1 MNVLKPALMILV
13 LTFAFGCKKK
23 DEKKAAEPGTATD
36 TATGTEPTPA
46 TDTPPAATD
55 TAPAATDTAP
65 AAADTAKAGDP
76 APAGGSPDDTVCCE
90 LDGKA
95 AAATRGQCEGAK
107 GKVLDK
113 QPPC

>member
-1 MNVLKPALMILV
+1 MTVLKPALMILV

-36 TATGTEPTPA
+36 TATGTEPAPA

-55 TAPAATDTAP
+55 TPPAATDTPP
-65 AAADTAKAGDP
+65 AAADTPP
-76 APAGGSPDDTVCCE
+76 AAAGSPDDTVCCE